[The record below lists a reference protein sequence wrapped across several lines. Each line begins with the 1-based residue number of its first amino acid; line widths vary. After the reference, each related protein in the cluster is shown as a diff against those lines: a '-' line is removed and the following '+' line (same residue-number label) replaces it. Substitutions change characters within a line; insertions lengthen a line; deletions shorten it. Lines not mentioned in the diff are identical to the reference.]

1 MIFFHGCC
9 AAVETFR
16 CPKRQVQEFGRY
28 GHSASSRSRR
38 SRRYGFDDTSDRD
51 RVKVDVEDW
60 EMEEVGVVLLYG
72 VLKRVD

>member
-28 GHSASSRSRR
+28 GHSASSPSRR
-38 SRRYGFDDTSDRD
+38 HRFDDTSDRD
-51 RVKVDVEDW
+51 WVKVHVEDLVV
-60 EMEEVGVVLLYG
+60 EEVAFVLLYG
-72 VLKRVD
+72 VLKRGVD